1 MGMKDRFDIEQ
12 EIRGLEKE
20 RKVYLDYY
28 DKNPLFHYACY
39 VSRLDNV
46 IDALK
51 WVLEENKE

>member
-1 MGMKDRFDIEQ
+1 MKDRFDIEQ